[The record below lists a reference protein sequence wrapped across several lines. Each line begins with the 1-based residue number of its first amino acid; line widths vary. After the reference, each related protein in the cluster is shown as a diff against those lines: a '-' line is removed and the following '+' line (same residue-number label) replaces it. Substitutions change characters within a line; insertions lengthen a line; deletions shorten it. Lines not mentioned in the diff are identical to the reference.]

1 MTTIPILC
9 YTMLYYTILH
19 MYDDQNTKH
28 STVATIEYYINIA
41 QDDIYTMMQ
50 YTILHYA
57 KLYYTFLYYAILYH
71 TIPYHIIL
79 HYTILYTSLS

>member
-50 YTILHYA
+50 YTIQKVWISCCCSCQCGCYSTGEGCCGVGL
-57 KLYYTFLYYAILYH
+57 LYYTIL
-71 TIPYHIIL
+71 
-79 HYTILYTSLS
+79 